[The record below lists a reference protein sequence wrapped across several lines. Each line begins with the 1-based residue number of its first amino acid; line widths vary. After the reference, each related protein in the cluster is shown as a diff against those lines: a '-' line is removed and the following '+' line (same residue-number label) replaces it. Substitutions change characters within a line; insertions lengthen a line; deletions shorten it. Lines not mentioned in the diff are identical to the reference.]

1 MVVGVETGSN
11 LSNLGPK
18 RAEKRP
24 VFVRFLVS
32 KCMETR
38 SDTSQALAN
47 ALAKLP
53 GTFQALRKSLFDPK
67 RAKKRTRFHPTL
79 TFLVK
84 KSSQILVK
92 FSKLGPVLASNAFPI
107 AF

>member
-1 MVVGVETGSN
+1 MVIEAISK
-11 LSNLGPK
+11 LSGRNWVFSDHFKTHLRSRFCPK
-18 RAEKRP
+18 TP

-67 RAKKRTRFHPTL
+67 RAKNGLVFTRP
-79 TFLVK
+79 
-84 KSSQILVK
+84 
-92 FSKLGPVLASNAFPI
+92 
-107 AF
+107 